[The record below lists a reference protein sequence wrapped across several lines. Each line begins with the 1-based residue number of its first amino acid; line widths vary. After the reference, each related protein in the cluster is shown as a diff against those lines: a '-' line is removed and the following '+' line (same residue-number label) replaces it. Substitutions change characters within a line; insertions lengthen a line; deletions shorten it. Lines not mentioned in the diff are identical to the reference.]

1 MKKLLALVT
10 AVLLMAVLVGCSQ
23 AHPHNHDHTSAP
35 QSSETLI
42 TKEQAKA
49 IALEHA
55 KMTNRPIR
63 DFEIELDR
71 DHNEI
76 SYEIEFKSGGFEFEY
91 DIHAETGKVLL
102 ANREASRPEID

>member
-10 AVLLMAVLVGCSQ
+10 AVLLIAVMAGCGQ
-23 AHPHNHDHTSAP
+23 ARSHSHDHTSAP
-35 QSSETLI
+35 QSSEALI

-55 KMTNRPIR
+55 KMTNSPIR
-63 DFEIELDR
+63 DYEIELDR
-71 DHNEI
+71 DYKEI

-91 DIHAETGKVLL
+91 DIDAKTGKILS
-102 ANREASRPEID
+102 AKQEKSDSPI

>member
-10 AVLLMAVLVGCSQ
+10 ALLLMAVMVGCGQTHS
-23 AHPHNHDHTSAP
+23 HSHDHNSAP
-35 QSSETLI
+35 QSSEALI
-42 TKEQAKA
+42 TKEQAKT

-71 DHNEI
+71 DYKET

-91 DIHAETGKVLL
+91 DIDAKTGKILS
-102 ANREASRPEID
+102 AKQEKADSPI